1 MRFSAFLDK
10 WLGRLSSG
18 WTLVGPFVP
27 GTLGAIVMG
36 WASTGVGWISQF
48 GAFGWLAT
56 GLVAFVL
63 ITAAL
68 ALAARTKL
76 WRIEAKNHAR
86 LAGDS
91 SPFDPMA
98 RVYENKR
105 LFLRD
110 IAPSGRLVVSGKNFI
125 GCEIIGPGDIA
136 VILRS
141 SENKPF
147 PKFAGNF
154 FYNMNCIQIAGDSEP
169 QNAISFVDCDFD
181 GCHFYSL
188 NMLFYHRI
196 EGVGWN
202 WITPTT
208 VVSEPDLPL
217 LEARKTEVEG
227 D

>member
-1 MRFSAFLDK
+1 M
-10 WLGRLSSG
+10 SG
-18 WTLVGPFVP
+18 VYGLWPLLP
-27 GTLGAIVMG
+27 
-36 WASTGVGWISQF
+36 
-48 GAFGWLAT
+48 T
-56 GLVAFVL
+56 GLVALVTAYFSTGVTW
-63 ITAAL
+63 IAAL
-68 ALAARTKL
+68 GPFGWMATGIISFFIASATVALFAR
-76 WRIEAKNHAR
+76 AR
-86 LAGDS
+86 LWLVDVRLRSKLSLDS

-141 SENKPF
+141 SEYKPF

-154 FYNMNCIQIAGDSEP
+154 FYNMNCIQIAEDSKP

-188 NMLFYHRI
+188 NMLFYHRM
-196 EGVGWN
+196 EGSGWN
-202 WITPTT
+202 WITPAT

-217 LEARKTEVEG
+217 LETKMTEVNG